1 MRTVFVSNRLPI
13 VADKER
19 AGWRSHTSAGGLV
32 TALAPLL
39 RRFGGNWI
47 GWAGT
52 SELQGRDL
60 DNLVA
65 DFVKREGYHIT
76 PVPLSHEDYDR
87 FYRGFCNEIIWP
99 LFHDLQSHCNFRPEY
114 WASAQKVEQTF
125 AEVVARQ
132 VRSDDLIWVQDY
144 QLLGLGRVL
153 RERGV
158 TNPLAYFLHIP
169 FPAPDIFIKL
179 PWREQVLKGLL
190 NYQMIGFQTRHDLKN
205 FSDCL
210 DRLLPD
216 APRFVSHDEVRME
229 WEGRTCVAGFFP
241 IGIDFEEFGG
251 AADAPAVEQRMAELR
266 QDFAHRQIILGV
278 DRLDYTKGIPDRLAA
293 FKLALERYPDLH
305 GKVILLQVVIPSRE
319 NLPAYQKL
327 KTDIEQLV
335 AQINGQFTQ
344 PGWVP
349 VQYIF
354 RSIER
359 QELLAWYRVADVA
372 LLTPL
377 KDGMNLVSKEYCA
390 CQIEGN
396 GVLVLSEFAGAAE
409 QMGGSAILVNPYDMD
424 ALVAA
429 IRKAVY
435 MTPEARQPAMD
446 RLRASTRDENVYWW
460 VDRFMSRWGMTL
472 KQEAEL
478 AESAKR

>member
-1 MRTVFVSNRLPI
+1 
-13 VADKER
+13 
-19 AGWRSHTSAGGLV
+19 
-32 TALAPLL
+32 
-39 RRFGGNWI
+39 
-47 GWAGT
+47 
-52 SELQGRDL
+52 
-60 DNLVA
+60 
-65 DFVKREGYHIT
+65 
-76 PVPLSHEDYDR
+76 
-87 FYRGFCNEIIWP
+87 
-99 LFHDLQSHCNFRPEY
+99 
-114 WASAQKVEQTF
+114 
-125 AEVVARQ
+125 VAREA
-132 VRSDDLIWVQDY
+132 RTDDLIWVQDY
-144 QLLGLGRVL
+144 HLLGLGRVL
-153 RERGV
+153 RERGIN
-158 TNPLAYFLHIP
+158 NPLAYFLHIP
-169 FPAPDIFIKL
+169 FPAPDIFVKL

-190 NYQMIGFQTRHDLKN
+190 SYQMIGLQTRHDLKN
-205 FSDCL
+205 FADCL

-216 APRFVSHDEVRME
+216 IPRFVSNEEVRME
-229 WEGRTCVAGFFP
+229 WEGRTCVAGYFP
-241 IGIDFEEFGG
+241 IGIDFEEFGI
-251 AADAPAVEQRMAELR
+251 AADTPAVEERMAQLR

-349 VQYIF
+349 VHYIF

-359 QELLAWYRVADVA
+359 HELLAWYRAADVA

-377 KDGMNLVSKEYCA
+377 KDGMNLVAKEYCA

-409 QMGGSAILVNPYDMD
+409 QMGGSAVLVNPYDMD

-446 RLRASTRDENVYWW
+446 RLRANTRDENVYWW
-460 VDRFMSRWGMTL
+460 VDRFMTRWGMSIAHAT
-472 KQEAEL
+472 ATV
-478 AESAKR
+478 A